1 MANAITGLDC
11 VLYYNAG
18 TWGVPIWTEV
28 TIARD
33 VTLSRTKGEADV
45 SNRGS
50 RFKKRK
56 STLIDAG
63 VTTEFV
69 WDTENTQF
77 QAFQEAFD
85 DGTPIECLV
94 LDGPVSTVGSQGLR
108 ASMDVFKFD
117 RSEPLEGAVMA
128 SIELKPTYDTT
139 HEPAWYVSGGT

>member
-1 MANAITGLDC
+1 MANAIIGLDC
-11 VLYYNAG
+11 KLYYNAG
-18 TWGVPIWTEV
+18 SYDTPDWVEV

-56 STLIDAG
+56 ATLIDAG

-85 DGTPIECLV
+85 NDTPIECLV
-94 LDGPVSTVGSQGLR
+94 LDGDVEVAGSQGLR
-108 ASMDVFKFD
+108 ANMDVFKFD

-128 SIELKPTYDTT
+128 SIELKPTYDTAN
-139 HEPAWYVSGGT
+139 EPAWFTAVGS